1 MKTKLIIL
9 GLLAVGM
16 TISINAYLM
25 VDCKNEG
32 DPCAYR
38 DSETGQTTVDNSGK
52 VCKLQACAYMGNSD
66 NKCFVCI
73 APGKTSVSQRA
84 AARPS

>member
-1 MKTKLIIL
+1 MKTKLMIL

-16 TISINAYLM
+16 TMGINAYLM

-52 VCKLQACAYMGNSD
+52 VCKLQYCATTDKPD
-66 NKCFVCI
+66 NKCFVCK
-73 APGKTSVSQRA
+73 PNTSVSIMAA